1 MQKRNCI
8 TALICAAIF
17 AFFLIQS
24 QMLSDTAAY
33 WPTIICSVGLALSC
47 LEILLEGI
55 KWRRTADHQEKFF
68 PLTWVQTKRGLV
80 ALGILILWVV
90 GLNTIGFLVTSLAA
104 LCVITVWFD
113 PQKTEKEYHSRCS
126 FLCGHWDYCLCHV
139 WVFGRKLPQ
148 GPVNLRGEKHL

>member
-33 WPTIICSVGLALSC
+33 WPTIISC

-113 PQKTEKEYHSRCS
+113 PQKTKKNIIRDVASCVVIGIIVY
-126 FLCGHWDYCLCHV
+126 V
-139 WVFGRKLPQ
+139 MFGYL
-148 GPVNLRGEKHL
+148 GVNFPRALLI

>member
-17 AFFLIQS
+17 ALFLIQS

-113 PQKTEKEYHSRCS
+113 PQKTKKNIIRDVASCVVIGIIVY
-126 FLCGHWDYCLCHV
+126 V
-139 WVFGRKLPQ
+139 MFGYL
-148 GPVNLRGEKHL
+148 GVNFPRALLI

>member
-104 LCVITVWFD
+104 LCVITVWFRIPED
-113 PQKTEKEYHSRCS
+113 EKEYHSRCS
-126 FLCGHWDYCLCHV
+126 FLCGSLGLLSMSCLGI
-139 WVFGRKLPQ
+139 WA
-148 GPVNLRGEKHL
+148 